1 MHIGKGRAWSAP
13 RLPCSV
19 HVTVTRQVTL
29 DEAVSRLC
37 CAGAIL
43 PLVDLLPA
51 HSLVGCRN
59 ALNEMVL
66 HAKVTCSGVVQAA
79 GRWPLL
85 WLMPSNEAY

>member
-1 MHIGKGRAWSAP
+1 MHIGNGRAWSAP

-66 HAKVTCSGVVQAA
+66 HAKVQGLCRLQAD
-79 GRWPLL
+79 GHCFG
-85 WLMPSNEAY
+85 